1 MLFSFRF
8 LSMAITLF
16 WLLCFSSAS
25 AQEEVKIRGT
35 LYDADNRQP
44 LEFANISLLRPADS
58 TLLRGALSE
67 LEGEFSLMVA
77 PGDYLLRFSFVGF
90 QTLFRSIT
98 VNPGRTLRLE
108 PVLLSADAQ
117 VLDQVTVTSIRSMF
131 QTDIDKRVY
140 DVENSVIAQGGT
152 AIDLLE
158 TLPSVQVDEEG
169 NISMRGSGNI
179 LILINGRPSSLA
191 ADEMESILAQFPAN
205 SIKSIEIISNPSAR
219 YDAAG
224 IGGIINIV
232 LKQDE
237 RRGLNGQAE
246 LSAGTRNKYTGGI
259 NLNYGLSKLNFFANY
274 NYQYRE
280 NFELSESQRF
290 SRFGQVSPQLDQDF
304 DTDNIRHMHLLRT
317 GVDYTPNDKLRLGL
331 YFQRNANS
339 RDRLRI
345 YNQRHI
351 NSFGL
356 RDSLIVRTLDEEQS
370 AVNLEGGFVFDWDIN
385 DRGQKLSFSATYS
398 HNTQERVEFFD
409 QLYYYGDAAQPG
421 RREDQIYGRPRENSL
436 AVIQLDY
443 ELPLGDFGRL
453 EAGLKSTLSDFNLRQ
468 SFDVLDQQ
476 TGALIDIDTITNRF
490 RFHEGVHAAYL
501 MYRSQFGKLGLQAG
515 LRSELTLTDSYEFNT
530 DNTVVN
536 NYFNLFPSLYL
547 SYELG
552 PEESLML
559 NYSRRIS
566 RPRASNLA
574 PFYNA
579 QDFLN
584 LRLGNPF
591 LQPEFTD
598 SYELGYSKSF
608 DFLFFTGS
616 LYHRRTT
623 DLLTRIFVLQDNNRA
638 VQTWENAN
646 RRNATGLELIN
657 QFFLARWADLTLT
670 GNFFHSEIIAD
681 NVQEGFNNQNFSW
694 TISLLGSF
702 RAGKWGN
709 FQLQG
714 NYRGPIVLPQ
724 GEIEPL
730 YGLNIGYRKDIWN
743 RKATIAFNLTDVFNT
758 RVFRI
763 STDDPRFSQTRIFNW
778 ESQIGT
784 LAFTYRFGGFQSQER
799 RERNGNDVGDDPF

>member
-1 MLFSFRF
+1 MPISSVPQVLGLILFFSLSF
-8 LSMAITLF
+8 SI
-16 WLLCFSSAS
+16 AS
-25 AQEEVKIRGT
+25 AQEVKIKGT
-35 LYDADNRQP
+35 LLDADRREP
-44 LEFANISLLRPADS
+44 LEFANISLLSTADS
-58 TLLRGALSE
+58 ALLRGALSE
-67 LEGEFSLMVA
+67 LDGAYALMA
-77 PGDYLLRFSFVGF
+77 DPGDYLLRFSFVGY
-90 QTLFRSIT
+90 QTLYLPILAKE
-98 VNPGRTLRLE
+98 GRTLRLD
-108 PVLLSADAQ
+108 PVLLPADAQ
-117 VLDQVTVTSIRSMF
+117 VLEQVTVTSIRSMF

-140 DVENSVIAQGGT
+140 NVENSVIAQGGT

-191 ADEMESILAQFPAN
+191 AEEAESILAQFPAN
-205 SIKSIEIISNPSAR
+205 SIKSVEIISNPSAR

-224 IGGIINIV
+224 IGGIINII
-232 LKQDE
+232 LKEDQ
-237 RRGLNGQAE
+237 RQGMNGQVE

-259 NLNYGLSKLNFFANY
+259 NLNYGLPKFNFFANY

-280 NFELSESQRF
+280 LFELSESQRF

-304 DTDNIRHMHLLRT
+304 NTDNIRQMHLLRT
-317 GVDYTPNDKLRLGL
+317 GMDFTPNDKLRFSL

-339 RDRLRI
+339 RDRLRT
-345 YNQRHI
+345 YNQRHL
-351 NSFGL
+351 NASGM
-356 RDSLIVRTLDEEQS
+356 RDSLIVRTLDEEQR
-370 AVNLEGGFVFDWDIN
+370 AVNLEGSFTFDWDISEG
-385 DRGQKLSFSATYS
+385 GQQLSFSATYS
-398 HNTQERVEFFD
+398 QNTQERLELFD
-409 QLYYYGDAAQPG
+409 QLHYYGDAAVPG

-436 AVIQLDY
+436 AVFQLDY
-443 ELPLGDFGRL
+443 SLPLSEYGKL
-453 EAGLKSTLSDFNLRQ
+453 EAGLKSTLTDFDNRQ
-468 SFDVLDQQ
+468 FFEVFD
-476 TGALIDIDTITNRF
+476 ASSAMWMDIDTITNRF
-490 RFHEGVHAAYL
+490 QFHEGVHAAYL
-501 MYRSQFGKLGLQAG
+501 MYRNNFGKFGLQAG
-515 LRSELTLTDSYEFNT
+515 LRPELTLTESFEFNT
-530 DNTVVN
+530 GNTVVN

-559 NYSRRIS
+559 NYSRRVS
-566 RPRASNLA
+566 RPRVGALA

-584 LRLGNPF
+584 MRLGSPY

-598 SYELGYSKSF
+598 SYELGYSKGF
-608 DFLFFTGS
+608 NFLLFTGT

-623 DLLTRIFVLQDNNRA
+623 DLLTRVFVLQDNNAA
-638 VQTWENAN
+638 VQTWVNAN
-646 RRNATGLELIN
+646 QRNASGLELIN
-657 QFFLARWADLTLT
+657 QFFLAKWADLTLT

-681 NVQEGFNNQNFSW
+681 NVQEGFNNENFSW

-730 YGLNIGYRKDIWN
+730 YGINIGYRKDIWN
-743 RKATIAFNLTDVFNT
+743 RKANIAFNLTDVFNT

-763 STDDPRFSQTRIFNW
+763 RTEDPRFSQTRVFNW

-784 LAFTYRFGGFQSQER
+784 LAFTYRFGGVRAQDR
-799 RERNGNDVGDDPF
+799 PERNGDDIGDDPF